1 MRVFFTSRAWGDYL
15 SWQMGDRKTLRRI
28 NALIADIARGGGD
41 DGSGGDGGNHG
52 IGKPEALRHDLAG
65 FWSRRIDQE
74 HRLVYRVRD
83 GAIEIVA
90 CRYHYEP

>member
-1 MRVFFTSRAWGDYL
+1 VRVLFTSSAWADYL
-15 SWQMGDRKTLRRI
+15 SWQVGDRKTLRRI
-28 NALIADIARGGGD
+28 NALIADVARGGD
-41 DGSGGDGGNHG
+41 G
-52 IGKPEALRHDLAG
+52 IGKPEALRHDLVG

-90 CRYHYEP
+90 CRFHYEP